1 MLESKLIPVSTET
14 QSTWELVDETT
25 NFLFVEPLREM
36 TNDNVSKWSIPW
48 VQQQCVIKTLLNS
61 RQP

>member
-1 MLESKLIPVSTET
+1 MLQSKLIPVSTET
-14 QSTWELVDETT
+14 QSTLELVDETT
-25 NFLFVEPLREM
+25 NFLFAEPLREM

>member
-1 MLESKLIPVSTET
+1 MLQSKLIPVSTET